1 MDDVFLVDVWQRRAD
16 GGRLAS
22 QAVIPLHV
30 APVAGEAG
38 EAATAQQTRWP
49 GPDRLNV
56 ASSGTRQ

>member
-38 EAATAQQTRWP
+38 EAATAQQVIPAKRV
-49 GPDRLNV
+49 RLIY
-56 ASSGTRQ
+56 SMLRS